1 MKAYEAFA
9 DALIAEGTEV
19 VFGVLGGDN
28 DAWVHYLDGKGI
40 RYIPARHEQGAVGM
54 ADGYARATGRP
65 GIATV
70 TLGPGL
76 TNAITPMTAARLSG
90 SPLITII
97 GQARDGDGKSD
108 RFGNMIIDQEALLRG
123 SIGTV
128 MRLSGPERMGPEV
141 QACFRHVRL
150 GRGPAAFVARWDLL
164 DRRDVPPDWRYRIST
179 DALPQRQV
187 VMPDPT
193 RIEAIAS
200 MISASKRPVI
210 LAGRGAI
217 LSNAHDALVELADRV
232 GAVLTT
238 SLQGRGWF
246 DGEAFSVGASGGFAW
261 SDTRAILER
270 ADLVIGFGASFNHYT
285 LDHGRLYQ
293 NARLVHIDSD
303 SQHVADIAPF
313 VNESVVGDANQT
325 ARELLATISE
335 RTPRWRT
342 AELAAEIE
350 AIDKWRGI
358 EFEDRPDSIDP
369 RLVSKVCDE
378 LLPRNKIVAIDIG
391 HFMASVAIHMTVSH
405 PFDLVIPWRL
415 GAMGCALPQ
424 AIGTAVARP
433 DRLTVLFIGDGGIM
447 TTATELD
454 TAVRAQVPLLVVVV
468 DDDGYGAERYGCK
481 VTGKSPHLINFKNPD
496 YATVARGFGMN
507 AERISDPET
516 LRQTLKRIGYEGIDR
531 PTLLDVKVHQDV
543 YTEEIFKAMTSF
555 RGRDL
560 VPAVAPIAVPA

>member
-28 DAWVHYLDGKGI
+28 DAWVHYLDSKGV
-40 RYIPARHEQGAVGM
+40 RYIAARHEQGAVGM

-65 GIATV
+65 GVATV

-97 GQARDGDGKSD
+97 GQARDGDGESD
-108 RFGNMIIDQEALLRG
+108 RFGNMIIDQEPLLRG

-128 MRLSGPERMGPEV
+128 MRLSGPERMAAEI

-150 GRGPAAFVARWDLL
+150 GRGPTAFIARWDLL
-164 DRRDVPPDWRYRIST
+164 DRHDVPSDWHYT
-179 DALPQRQV
+179 LAADALPQRQV
-187 VMPDPT
+187 VMPDPA
-193 RIEAIAS
+193 RVQAIAALVAKS
-200 MISASKRPVI
+200 ERPVI

-217 LSNAHDALVELADRV
+217 ESDARDVLVELADRI

-246 DGEAFSVGASGGFAW
+246 DGEPFSVGASGGFAW
-261 SDTRAILER
+261 SDTRTILER

-293 NARLVHIDSD
+293 DAKLVQIDSN
-303 SQHVADIAPF
+303 SQRIADIAPI
-313 VNESVVGDANQT
+313 VDESVVGDAAAT
-325 ARELLATISE
+325 ARALLAAIPA
-335 RTPRWRT
+335 RAKRWRS
-342 AELAAEIE
+342 AELAAQIE

-358 EFEDRPDSIDP
+358 DFQDRPGSIDP
-369 RLVSKVCDE
+369 RLVSKVCDD
-378 LLPRNKIVAIDIG
+378 LLPRDKIVVIDIG
-391 HFMASVAIHMTVSH
+391 HFMASAAIHMTVSH
-405 PFDLVIPWRL
+405 PLDLVLPWRL

-454 TAVRAQVPLLVVVV
+454 TAVRAQVPLLVIVI

-481 VTGKSPHLINFKNPD
+481 VTGKSPHLINFTNPD
-496 YATVARGFGMN
+496 YAAVARGFGMS
-507 AERISDPET
+507 AERISDPER
-516 LRQTLKRIGYEGIDR
+516 LREALKRITQEGIDR

-555 RGRDL
+555 RGRDSA
-560 VPAVAPIAVPA
+560 PVAEAAAAHA